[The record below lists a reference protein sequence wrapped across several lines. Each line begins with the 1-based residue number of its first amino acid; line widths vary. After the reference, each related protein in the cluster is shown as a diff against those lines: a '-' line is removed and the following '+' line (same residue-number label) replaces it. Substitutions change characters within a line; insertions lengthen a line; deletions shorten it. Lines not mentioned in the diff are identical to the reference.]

1 MATNTRILVIN
12 PGSTSTKIAIYQ
24 QEKVIFLK
32 TIKHAPDVLR
42 RFEKITD
49 QYEYRKDIIY
59 QELKS
64 ADVPVE
70 SIDAVIG
77 RGGLVKPIASGVYR
91 VNDAMRDDLLAC
103 KRGEHASNLGALI
116 AYDIA
121 KLLPSAVAFIA
132 DPVVVDELQ
141 PLARYS
147 GHPLI
152 ERRSIFH
159 ALNQK
164 AIARAHAKSI
174 MKKYEDL
181 NLIVVHLGGGITVG
195 AHQKGKVVDVN
206 QGLDGDGPF
215 SPERTGSL
223 PVGQLLKVAFSG
235 IYSYEKMSEMIVGKG
250 GMMAY
255 LGTNDAYIAERDAK
269 DGDKKHLEVLEA
281 MAYQVAKEI
290 GAMSTVLKGEVDAIL
305 ITGGIAN
312 SKWFCNLVIERVYRI
327 APVHVYP
334 GQDEMGALADNALL
348 AINGEIEVKEYR

>member
-32 TIKHAPDVLR
+32 TIKHAPDLLR

-91 VNDAMRDDLLAC
+91 VNDAMRDDLLTC

-121 KLLPSAVAFIA
+121 NLLPSAKAFIA

-147 GHPLI
+147 GHPFF

-174 MKKYEDL
+174 MRKYEDL

-206 QGLDGDGPF
+206 QGLDGDGPL

-255 LGTNDAYIAERDAK
+255 LGTNDAYIAEREAK
-269 DGDKKHLEVLEA
+269 DGDKKYREVLEA

-290 GAMSTVLKGEVDAIL
+290 GAMGTVLKGEVDAIL

-334 GQDEMGALADNALL
+334 GQDEMGALAENALL
-348 AINGEIEVKEYR
+348 AINGEIEVKEYL